1 MRTYLLFLLLAAQ
14 VALAQ
19 EAPKMGEVKLP
30 TGTERRLALVVAMSE
45 YKYVR
50 PLKNPPNDADDM
62 VAALEQLGFKKENII
77 VIKNQGL
84 GYVQSQIDLFVNSL
98 RANDVVFF
106 YFSGHGIGYNG
117 DNYLLPIDARLEC
130 LEEIPSFG
138 VSVNALQAAFRGRR
152 VRNNF
157 LVLDACRNLDTKIVS
172 CQLIAQTKTAAT
184 AKGLVIPQNQL
195 EGDAIVYATQQG
207 EEADDNVQQRNGLF
221 TQMLLKYLVLPDLS
235 FYQIV
240 TKTTKDVLEESQRRV
255 AKKLMKARQLPAMY
269 GSLGLEFVFVKTPP
283 KPDPMEAYQ
292 HRQAELEAENARLA
306 AALKNA
312 TVQPDN
318 TRVTPPTADLSPF
331 MTMVKVQGGTFKR
344 YGYEITVSNFTMGK
358 YEVTVEQFATFVAA
372 TNYRTDAEKI
382 DGSYIDIDQNGTL
395 KNKAGINWRHD
406 EEGKIRP
413 NNQYNHP
420 VIHVSWNDAVA
431 FCEWLSRK
439 EGKTYRLPTEAE
451 WEYAAGGGSQSR
463 TIWAG
468 TDTESQLAMVGN
480 FCDVNCNE
488 ISKNSKQ
495 NDKYKYTAPVGIF
508 RANRLGLHDLS
519 GNVLEW
525 CNDWYGDY
533 PKQSATN
540 PKGPA
545 TGTHRVLRGGSW
557 GDSNSPSIA
566 DRILLTT
573 VTCCNYVGFRV
584 VSPSQL

>member
-30 TGTERRLALVVAMSE
+30 TGAERRLALVIAMSE

-62 VAALEQLGFKKENII
+62 VVALEQLGFKKENIV

-84 GYVQSQIDLFVNSL
+84 GYVQSQIDLFMNSF

-106 YFSGHGIGYNG
+106 YFSGHGMGYNG
-117 DNYLLPIDARLEC
+117 DNYLLPIDARLDC
-130 LEEIPSFG
+130 LEEIPKFG
-138 VSVNALQAAFRGRR
+138 ISVNTLQAAFRGRG

-157 LVLDACRNLDTKIVS
+157 LVLDACRNLDKNIYS
-172 CQLIAQTKTAAT
+172 CQLFGKTATT
-184 AKGLVIPQNQL
+184 AKGLMIPQNQL
-195 EGDAIVYATQQG
+195 EGDAIIYATQQG

-235 FYQIV
+235 FFEIV
-240 TKTTKDVLEESQRRV
+240 SKTTEEVLEESKRRV
-255 AKKLMKARQLPAMY
+255 AKQQMKARQLPAMY
-269 GSLGLEFVFVKTPP
+269 GSLGLKFVFVKSPP
-283 KPDPMEAYQ
+283 KPDQVEAIQ
-292 HRQAELEAENARLA
+292 RRQAELEAENARLA

-344 YGYEITVSNFTMGK
+344 YGYEITVSTFTMGK
-358 YEVTVEQFATFVAA
+358 YEVTVEQFAAFVAA

-480 FCDVNCNE
+480 FCDINCNE
-488 ISKNSKQ
+488 RSKNSKQ

-508 RANRLGLHDLS
+508 KANGLGLHDLS
-519 GNVLEW
+519 GNIWEW

-533 PKQSATN
+533 PRQSETN
-540 PKGPA
+540 PKGSA
-545 TGTHRVLRGGSW
+545 TGTYRVLRGGSW
-557 GDSNSPSIA
+557 YNTPSFARVANRLYSPP
-566 DRILLTT
+566 DYRNNR
-573 VTCCNYVGFRV
+573 CGFRV
-584 VSPSQL
+584 VSPSQ